1 MRKSKVFKRICSFLL
16 SFLLVLSS
24 LSFDTF
30 TANAAGIVDGTTV
43 STPEKG
49 TTYEFDFQQNE
60 NLATSGTY
68 GLLTI
73 EGGSN
78 YRYHGSD
85 HGVVGSV
92 TFTIQVAGNC
102 KISMGSC
109 CYTGSSDV
117 FKASSETGAF
127 DATQKAAQTAKC
139 WNVNNNG
146 EGDTVDFYYV
156 GDAGSVSIQSTG
168 YVPHIM
174 VTPLADDY
182 QLAVWAQKNFSL
194 DINGTTVSVT
204 GAASDTDKASISG
217 GNVLYQG
224 TTEGIVSVDLGGKTL
239 TDALLSNLS
248 DNITAKVS
256 GYNVEIAFNDS
267 DVKPASFTLNIYDNG
282 LNATPAFGETT
293 FYNFSDESVI
303 PKVFKYGD
311 FLQTITSRDG
321 LLTVNGNDSLYH
333 NGGEIAIKEGI
344 SFDIKVPGN
353 ADISFQQCLYGSG
366 GNLVVSGVPEGATVS
381 ADSIAFNGTACKNEA
396 SIRYEGPATTLTFS
410 VTGSGYLH
418 GMTVTTDAEQT
429 SGGETEDGDDGN
441 TEVTPSE
448 PTVTTGKIDI
458 WDIGAKAESGS
469 IYNNHITQEAWA
481 ATGLDLSTSL
491 GTTTV
496 TFGDAQLVIQ
506 NGDKIC
512 GSVGQDASASK
523 YTVISYPDG
532 YTSTG
537 VWHTNGKGGTGR
549 RCVILNNVKAGDR
562 ISAYMGSH
570 TVEEDQLH
578 FMYMGSDGTQND
590 GTDVLNRNKDMI
602 NNGGV
607 RYDFVAKYDGQYKL
621 YVDATTNLKPV
632 WHRIVRVPA
641 VNVTGNVDLNGTGV
655 ESFGIKFINNTTED
669 EIVASVNGTG
679 FSATLTP
686 GYEYTA
692 VMTGVVGTSF
702 TYDSKTISVTD
713 AAVES
718 GMSGVSL
725 KAEKKDVALFSGTL
739 TGLEGYDMSNV
750 KVILAA
756 DPASL
761 KEDITMKIAEDMTFA
776 EYIEPNVAYT
786 ITLENANDYMIA
798 NPIVNIAADT
808 QQNIEVTAKPCY
820 NVTGSF
826 LNVPSDVAVTS
837 LTFTNVED
845 GYTYTGTISGN
856 GYSVALRDGAYST
869 TAVVNGYSTSTHVI
883 VNGAEQTRD
892 LLFVSTSA
900 APAIAWVSDIYV
912 GYPEK
917 ENNYDSVRDAVA
929 ACKAMN
935 PTNEAQRI
943 TVHIAPGVYRE
954 QVIVEAPYVSF
965 VNDEPSKEVKLT
977 WYYGVG
983 YKYYSAGAKQYY
995 DEERAYDKYEKNTV
1009 TKWGSATYIKSTAI
1023 GFRAENI
1030 TFENSFNRYLTEEE
1044 LADGIEVSGESTA
1057 FIRERGVDV
1066 VSSAA
1071 KERAAALA
1079 LEANHAE
1086 FYNCK
1091 ILGGQDT
1098 MYTGGNIV
1106 CYLKDCLIEG
1116 NTDYIF
1122 GNGNIVFDECELS
1135 FYGFSDSKAG
1145 GYITAAS
1152 EPYRTGYIFNN
1163 CTVTADANTQFGTGY
1178 FGRPWRQEA
1187 TVCFINTKIADSS
1200 LIDAKGWTSM
1210 SGSLPENAN
1219 FTEFNTTYMD
1229 GTPVDMTSRT
1239 SGTVVTE
1246 NPIPDLQTV
1255 FSSWA
1260 PYYYGME
1267 EAPDEEESSSEIE
1280 SSTVEESSSVEESST
1295 EEESS
1300 SIEESSSEVESS
1312 TEEESSDVEESST
1325 EAESSTVEESS
1336 SEEES
1341 SEVED
1346 SSKPAEI
1353 QPSKSESSSSKSSAN
1368 TSKPSTQIKDEEVPL
1383 AESAVIVGEYLN
1395 VNLSQ
1400 EQMILRIQLFEKYH
1414 GMNLSVLAH
1423 LGNGIG
1429 YTIDTDF
1436 VANMTADVQLG
1447 ASLSEIKQF
1456 AQGFATYRVI
1466 PAQPQKFARSLT
1478 VHVHVGEEH
1487 IGKTAYIFSLDSL
1500 TGQFVRKDVVTVSE
1514 IGNVALTTSELSQIM
1529 VMIEK

>member
-1 MRKSKVFKRICSFLL
+1 MKKRNVFKRVCSFLL

-24 LSFDTF
+24 LSFDTN
-30 TANAAGIVDGTTV
+30 TAYAAGIVDGTTV

-49 TTYEFDFQQNE
+49 TTYEFDFQQNTD
-60 NLATSGTY
+60 LASSGTY
-68 GLLTI
+68 GLLTVD
-73 EGGSN
+73 GGSN

-156 GDAGSVSIQSTG
+156 GDAGTVSIQSTG
-168 YVPHIM
+168 YIPHIM
-174 VTPLADDY
+174 VSPLSDDY
-182 QLAVWAQKNFSL
+182 QLAKWAQKNFSL
-194 DINGTTVSVT
+194 DINGTTISVT
-204 GAASDTDKASISG
+204 GASSDTDKAVISG

-224 TTEGIVSVDLGGKTL
+224 TTQGIVSVDLGGKTL
-239 TDALLSNLS
+239 SDALLSNLS
-248 DNITAKVS
+248 DNITAKAS
-256 GYNVEIAFNDS
+256 GYNVEITFNDS
-267 DVKPASFTLNIYDNG
+267 EIKPASFTLNIYDSG
-282 LNATPAFGETT
+282 LNAKPQFGKTT
-293 FYNFSDESVI
+293 FYNFSDETVI

-321 LLTVNGNDSLYH
+321 LLTVNGAGSLYH
-333 NGGEIAIKEGI
+333 NGGEIAIKEGN
-344 SFDIKVPGN
+344 SFAIKLPGN
-353 ADISFQQCLYGSG
+353 ATISFEQCMFGSG
-366 GNLVVSGVPEGATVS
+366 GNLVVSGVPEDATVS
-381 ADSIAFNGTACKNEA
+381 ADSVAYNGSDCRNEA
-396 SIRYEGPATTLTFS
+396 TIRYEGPATTLTFS

-418 GMTVTTDAEQT
+418 GMTVTTDTEQT
-429 SGGETEDGDDGN
+429 NDGESDEDSN
-441 TEVTPSE
+441 TPSK
-448 PTVTTGKIDI
+448 PTVTTRKIDV

-469 IYNNHITQEAWA
+469 IYNNHITSEAWA
-481 ATGLDLSTSL
+481 ATGLDLSTKL
-491 GTTTV
+491 GTTKV
-496 TFGDAQLVIQ
+496 TFGDAQLVIE

-512 GSVGQDASASK
+512 GSIGQDASASK

-578 FMYMGSDGTQND
+578 FQYMGSNGTQND
-590 GTDVLNRNKDMI
+590 GTDVLNRSNDMI
-602 NNGGV
+602 NIGGV

-641 VNVTGNVDLNGTGV
+641 VTVTGNIDLGDTGAT
-655 ESFGIKFINNTTED
+655 GYGMKFINNTTSD
-669 EIVASVNGTG
+669 EIIASVNGTS
-679 FSATLTP
+679 FSAALTP

-692 VMTGVVGTSF
+692 VMTGVVGVSF
-702 TYDSKTISVTD
+702 TYDSKTITVTDDAVLNGMNSVTFQ
-713 AAVES
+713 
-718 GMSGVSL
+718 
-725 KAEKKDVALFSGTL
+725 AEKKDVALFSGSL
-739 TGLEGYDMSNV
+739 TGLEGYDMTNV
-750 KVILAA
+750 KVILKA
-756 DPASL
+756 DPDSL
-761 KEDITMKIAEDMTFA
+761 KEDITVKIAKDMTFA
-776 EYIEPNVAYT
+776 EYIEPNINYT
-786 ITLENANDYMIA
+786 ITLINANDYMIE
-798 NPIVNIAADT
+798 NPIVNIDADT
-808 QQNIEVTAKPCY
+808 QQNIDVTAKPCY
-820 NVTGSF
+820 NVTGTF
-826 LNVPSDVAVTS
+826 LNIPSDVAVNS
-837 LTFTNVED
+837 LIFTNVED
-845 GYTYTGTISGN
+845 GYTYTGTITEN
-856 GYSVALRDGAYST
+856 GYSVALRDGAYAT
-869 TAVVNGYSTSTHVI
+869 TATVNGYSTSTHII
-883 VNGAEQTRD
+883 VNGANQTRD
-892 LLFVSTSA
+892 LLFVSSSA
-900 APAIAWVSDIYV
+900 APALTWISDIYV

-917 ENNYDSVRDAVA
+917 ENNYNTVRDAVA

-935 PTNEAQRI
+935 PTSEAQRI

-954 QVIVEAPYVSF
+954 QVIVEAPFISF

-983 YKYYSAGAKQYY
+983 YKYYSSGANQYY
-995 DEERAYDKYEKNTV
+995 DEARAYDKYEKNIV

-1030 TFENSFNRYLTEEE
+1030 TFESSFNRYLTEEE

-1057 FIRERGVDV
+1057 FVRERGADV

-1152 EPYRTGYIFNN
+1152 EPYRTGYVFNN
-1163 CTVTADANTQFGTGY
+1163 CTVTKDTNTQFGTGY

-1200 LIDAKGWTSM
+1200 LIDAKGWASM
-1210 SGSLPENAN
+1210 SGSLPENAF
-1219 FTEFNTTYMD
+1219 FTEYNTTYMD
-1229 GTPVDMTSRT
+1229 GTAVDLSSRT
-1239 SGTVVTE
+1239 AGTVVTE

-1255 FSSWA
+1255 FSSWI
-1260 PYYYGME
+1260 PYYYGKV
-1267 EAPDEEESSSEIE
+1267 EAPD
-1280 SSTVEESSSVEESST
+1280 VEET
-1295 EEESS
+1295 P
-1300 SIEESSSEVESS
+1300 
-1312 TEEESSDVEESST
+1312 
-1325 EAESSTVEESS
+1325 
-1336 SEEES
+1336 EEES
-1341 SEVED
+1341 SEVE
-1346 SSKPAEI
+1346 SSNQPTES
-1353 QPSKSESSSSKSSAN
+1353 QPSKNENSS
-1368 TSKPSTQIKDEEVPL
+1368 TSKPSVTTTTQNTQIKDEEVPL
-1383 AESAVIVGEYLN
+1383 ADSTVIVGEYLH

-1400 EQMILRIQLFEKYH
+1400 EQKVLRVKLFEKYH

-1436 VANMTADVQLG
+1436 VSNMTADVQLG
-1447 ASLSEIKQF
+1447 ASLSEIRQF

-1466 PAQPQKFARSLT
+1466 PTQTQKFERSLT
-1478 VHVHVGEEH
+1478 IHIHVGADH

-1500 TGQFVRKDVVTVSE
+1500 TGQFVRKNIVAVSE
-1514 IGNVALTTSELSQIM
+1514 IGNIALTTNELSQIM
-1529 VMIEK
+1529 IMIEN